1 MIRSSNF
8 MTLSTGSI
16 LHNRYRILS
25 ILGQG
30 GMGAVY
36 RAHDNNLEIEVA
48 VKENQFL
55 SDEYSRQFRREAN
68 TLASLRHPN
77 LPRVIDY
84 FVVPGQGQYLIMD
97 YIEGE
102 DLRQRIERE
111 GRIPEQ
117 EVVLIGAYI
126 CDAIDYLHRRNPTV
140 VHRDLKPG
148 NIKITPDGEAL
159 LVDFGLVKLMQDG
172 EETTTGA
179 RAMTPGYSPPEQY
192 GTARTDP
199 RSDIY
204 SLGATLYAA
213 LTGVI
218 PEDGLSRATGKV
230 ELTPVRKLVPTTSRK
245 LASALEKA
253 LAVDP
258 DNRFQAAADFKQA
271 LLESIGLTITA
282 PQRLAL
288 SPAPVVESSMEGSKE
303 NNGGKGENSL
313 KELPQTNNGFS
324 THTKKRKQRVL
335 LYSGGGV
342 IIALITISALLIL
355 SPQLLYLF
363 NPGINQGS
371 TQTVSESNTGTQNSI
386 DNRESETPQIIMPD
400 PGSSSTAN
408 VIVSTSTPEM
418 GADPTPIITL
428 ASGGQTQL
436 AFVSNR
442 TGTYQIW
449 IMDLPDGSN
458 ATQLTSLPDGACQ
471 PEWSPDGM
479 QIAFISPC
487 LGKLDEYPGAAIYI
501 MDADGTNI
509 NLLPVP
515 PAPQGDF
522 EPAWSPN
529 GRFIAFTSLRNGSAH
544 IFRFDLETNT
554 LEELSNSRYADRYP
568 SWSPSGLQIAYSHH
582 LTYYQIW
589 IMSDSGLNPQQFSL
603 SGPLQDIWPE
613 WMSDGQTI
621 LFSQTSTDVFWPTL
635 HGLTFDNRGT
645 ENDFVIPVD
654 SSSQAAIGPVFGIS
668 ISPDGGWVAF
678 EGWPDGRNHDIYIMA
693 INGTNVRRLTLDPDW
708 DMDPDWRPTIP

>member
-1 MIRSSNF
+1 

-55 SDEYSRQFRREAN
+55 SDEYSRQFRREASI
-68 TLASLRHPN
+68 LASLRHPN

-84 FVVPGQGQYLIMD
+84 FVIPGQGQYLIMD

-102 DLRQRIERE
+102 DLRQRIERDT
-111 GRIPEQ
+111 RVPEQ
-117 EVVLIGAYI
+117 EVVLIGAFI
-126 CDAIDYLHRRNPTV
+126 CDAIDYLHKRNPTV

-148 NIKITPDGEAL
+148 NIKITPDGEAF
-159 LVDFGLVKLMQDG
+159 LVDFGLVKLMQGG

-230 ELTPVRKLVPTTSRK
+230 ELTPVKKLSPSTSRK
-245 LASALEKA
+245 LSSALEKA

-258 DNRFQAAADFKQA
+258 EKRFQNAAEFKQA
-271 LLESIGLTITA
+271 LLEAIGLTITA

-288 SPAPVVESSMEGSKE
+288 SPAPVTDPSPLEPDLSNGTGKEIEFKPISMPLIEPRTKQQKRVTRIITYAIGSA
-303 NNGGKGENSL
+303 L
-313 KELPQTNNGFS
+313 
-324 THTKKRKQRVL
+324 
-335 LYSGGGV
+335 
-342 IIALITISALLIL
+342 IALITLGAFLIW
-355 SPQLLYLF
+355 SPELNNLVASFTGGGDQASLITEMGTTQPD
-363 NPGINQGS
+363 NTSTSEVGASPSSTPDHSS
-371 TQTVSESNTGTQNSI
+371 TQSHANPVSSVTQQL
-386 DNRESETPQIIMPD
+386 E
-400 PGSSSTAN
+400 AN
-408 VIVSTSTPEM
+408 
-418 GADPTPIITL
+418 PTPIITL
-428 ASGGQTQL
+428 ASGGETQL

-449 IMDLPDGSN
+449 MMDLPDGSN
-458 ATQLTSLPDGACQ
+458 TIQLTSIPEGACQ
-471 PEWSPDGM
+471 PEWSPDGT

-487 LGKLDEYPGAAIYI
+487 AGKLDEYPGAAIYI
-501 MDADGTNI
+501 MNADGTNI
-509 NLLPVP
+509 HVLPVP
-515 PAPQGDF
+515 PNPQGDF

-529 GRFIAFTSLRNGSAH
+529 GRYIAFTSLRNGPAH

-554 LEELSNSRYADRYP
+554 LEELSNSRYDDRYP

-582 LTYYQIW
+582 LTYFQIW
-589 IMSDSGLNPQQFSL
+589 LMSDSGQGPQQYSL
-603 SGPLQDIWPE
+603 SGPLMDIWPE
-613 WMSDGQTI
+613 WMPDGQTI
-621 LFSQTSTDVFWPTL
+621 LFSQTSTDVFWPQL
-635 HGLTFDNRGT
+635 HGLTFENRGT
-645 ENDFVIPVD
+645 ENDFIIPPD
-654 SSSQAAIGPVFGIS
+654 SASQAAIGPVFRIS
-668 ISPDGGWVAF
+668 LSPDGGWVAF
-678 EGWPDGRNHDIYIMA
+678 EGWPDGRNHDIYIMT
-693 INGTNVRRLTLDPDW
+693 INGTNLRRLTTDPDW
-708 DMDPDWRPTIP
+708 DMDPDWRPIIP

>member
-1 MIRSSNF
+1 

-55 SDEYSRQFRREAN
+55 SDEYSRQFRREAS

-111 GRIPEQ
+111 NRIPEQ

-148 NIKITPDGEAL
+148 NIKITPEGEAF
-159 LVDFGLVKLMQDG
+159 LVDFGLVKLMQGG

-230 ELTPVRKLVPTTSRK
+230 ELTPVRKLAPNTSRK

-253 LAVDP
+253 LAVEP
-258 DNRFQAAADFKQA
+258 ENRFQTAADFKHA
-271 LLESIGLTITA
+271 LLEAIGLTISA

-288 SPAPVVESSMEGSKE
+288 SPSSITDHAVQGTEKKNGSTGEDNVKGMPKTK
-303 NNGGKGENSL
+303 NGSSL
-313 KELPQTNNGFS
+313 RR
-324 THTKKRKQRVL
+324 KKRNQKIL
-335 LYSGGGV
+335 LYAGGSV
-342 IIALITISALLIL
+342 TIFLVTLLAFL
-355 SPQLLYLF
+355 RWSPQYNQLI
-363 NPGINQGS
+363 NPAPFETNSISYESENDANGQNS
-371 TQTVSESNTGTQNSI
+371 TQLLV
-386 DNRESETPQIIMPD
+386 SETPQISTPD
-400 PGSSSTAN
+400 HSSTNSLRVETAAA
-408 VIVSTSTPEM
+408 TQEM
-418 GADPTPIITL
+418 EVNPTPLITMS
-428 ASGGQTQL
+428 SGGETQL

-442 TGTYQIW
+442 TGTFQIW
-449 IMDLPDGSN
+449 LMDLPDGSN
-458 ATQLTSLPDGACQ
+458 AVQLTSISDGACQ
-471 PEWSPDGM
+471 PEWSPDGT

-487 LGKLDEYPGAAIYI
+487 PGKLDEYPGAAIYI

-509 NLLPVP
+509 HLLPVP

-529 GRFIAFTSLRNGSAH
+529 GRYIAFTSLRNGPAH
-544 IFRFDLETNT
+544 IFRFDLQTNT
-554 LEELSNSRYADRYP
+554 LEELSNSRYDDRYP
-568 SWSPSGLQIAYSHH
+568 SWSPTGLQIAYSHH
-582 LTYYQIW
+582 LTYFQIW

-613 WMSDGQTI
+613 WMPDGQTI
-621 LFSQTSTDVFWPTL
+621 LFSQTSTDVIWPTL
-635 HGLTFDNRGT
+635 HGSTFENRGT
-645 ENDFVIPVD
+645 ENDFIIPVD
-654 SSSQAAIGPVFGIS
+654 SATQAAIGPVFGVT
-668 ISPDGGWVAF
+668 ISPDGGWLAF

-693 INGTNVRRLTLDPDW
+693 INGTNVRRLTSDPDW